1 MFITKD
7 IPFGQRMQSCVK
19 CKGNEREINLIPGPG
34 YGSPGTM
41 DAQENPFS
49 NIDGNRLYE
58 VQNYIIKTGHIYDT
72 SPLLASKTWWD
83 SLSAS
88 DQELIQE
95 CVDEMIVYEREL
107 SASNETML
115 TKSTESI

>member
-1 MFITKD
+1 
-7 IPFGQRMQSCVK
+7 MQYCVK
-19 CKGNEREINLIPGPG
+19 CKGNEREINLIPGTG

-41 DAQENPFS
+41 DAQENPFA

-107 SASNETML
+107 SASNETVL